1 MTRLEEELA
10 KSSQSAVG
18 AGAGGRSSPGGGNAV
33 NAGAGGDQ
41 QGFLSSTLTNLV
53 VIVGFAAFAY
63 TVKYVLR
70 SIVE

>member
-1 MTRLEEELA
+1 MRRREEELA
-10 KSSQSAVG
+10 RSAQNAAAQSGG
-18 AGAGGRSSPGGGNAV
+18 ATGGATSRAGHEGPDQHGG
-33 NAGAGGDQ
+33 
-41 QGFLSSTLTNLV
+41 GFLSSALTNIV